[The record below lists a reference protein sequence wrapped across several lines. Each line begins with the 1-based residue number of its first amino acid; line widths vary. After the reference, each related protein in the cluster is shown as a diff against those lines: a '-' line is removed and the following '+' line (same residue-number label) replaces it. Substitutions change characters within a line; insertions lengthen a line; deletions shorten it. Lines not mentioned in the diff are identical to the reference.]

1 MTPTA
6 QTEVGRWGTRL
17 TGGGPTW
24 LRVGVVVGVLVV
36 AFVVAQTCQ
45 QSQIRLTKDQAIAE
59 AKEEIAFKPDQTQIR
74 LLRQGIQSEPFW
86 IVSLSVKGERKNTFR
101 ELAIVRIDA
110 NSGKVESVRQ
120 QH

>member
-1 MTPTA
+1 MTPAT
-6 QTEVGRWGTRL
+6 QSEVGRWGTRL

-24 LRVGVVVGVLVV
+24 LRVAVIVGVLVV

-45 QSQIRLTKDQAIAE
+45 QSQIRLTKDQAIAKAQRQIDFE
-59 AKEEIAFKPDQTQIR
+59 PDRTQIR

-86 IVSLSVKGERKNTFR
+86 IVSLSIKGDAENSFR

-110 NSGKVESVRQ
+110 NTGKVESVRQ
-120 QH
+120 QR

>member
-6 QTEVGRWGTRL
+6 QTEVGRWGTPL
-17 TGGGPTW
+17 TRGGPTW
-24 LRVGVVVGVLVV
+24 LRVGVIVGVLVV

-45 QSQIRLTKDQAIAE
+45 QSQIRMTKDQAIAE
-59 AKEEIAFKPDQTQIR
+59 AKKEIDFKPDRTQIR

-86 IVSLSVKGERKNTFR
+86 IVSLSVKGEGENNFR

-120 QH
+120 QR